1 MLSVPRGGVNDSWV
15 GRRRAVPPFR
25 RLAAGNGIAQAFEE
39 TFEPRHPLAQVA
51 EIPAQL
57 RDPDAGRALSAKN
70 HPTRSDPDGAYGDEF
85 GRHGAIL
92 RHFHLR

>member
-15 GRRRAVPPFR
+15 GRRRAVPLFR

-39 TFEPRHPLAQVA
+39 TFEPRHPFAQVG
-51 EIPAQL
+51 
-57 RDPDAGRALSAKN
+57 DPDAGGALSAKN

-85 GRHGAIL
+85 G
-92 RHFHLR
+92 

>member
-39 TFEPRHPLAQVA
+39 TFEPRHPLEQVA
-51 EIPAQL
+51 EIPTRVERCPPSSIPPGAT
-57 RDPDAGRALSAKN
+57 PTAGTAMSSGDMG
-70 HPTRSDPDGAYGDEF
+70 RS
-85 GRHGAIL
+85 
-92 RHFHLR
+92 